1 MEKFNNLNR
10 KNLLL
15 TLNIVLVIFVILEI
29 LIWNKVSDFLTEE
42 ELAERRIELM
52 KKSQKM
58 SSHDNP

>member
-29 LIWNKVSDFLTEE
+29 LIWNKVSNFLTEE
-42 ELAERRIELM
+42 ELAERRI
-52 KKSQKM
+52 
-58 SSHDNP
+58 

>member
-29 LIWNKVSDFLTEE
+29 LIWNKVSDFLTEGHE
-42 ELAERRIELM
+42 
-52 KKSQKM
+52 
-58 SSHDNP
+58 

>member
-29 LIWNKVSDFLTEE
+29 LIWNKVSNFLTEE

-52 KKSQKM
+52 KKSQM
-58 SSHDNP
+58 NSNENP

>member
-29 LIWNKVSDFLTEE
+29 LIWNKVSNFLTEE
-42 ELAERRIELM
+42 ELEERRIELM
-52 KKSQKM
+52 KKSQM
-58 SSHDNP
+58 NSNENP